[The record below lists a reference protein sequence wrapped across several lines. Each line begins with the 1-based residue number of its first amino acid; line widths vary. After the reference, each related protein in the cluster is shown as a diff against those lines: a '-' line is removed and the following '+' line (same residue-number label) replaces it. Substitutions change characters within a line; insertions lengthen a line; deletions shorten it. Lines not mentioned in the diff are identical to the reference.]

1 MALTVNTN
9 ISALNAYR
17 NLSVTNDSM
26 NKSMQKLSSGYRIN
40 SAADDAAGLA
50 ISEGLKSQIGGLT
63 VAVRNTQDGISVAQ
77 TAEGALNETTSIL
90 QRMRDLAV
98 QAANGG
104 SNDATAQAAANQEF
118 GQLKSELDR
127 IASTTSFG
135 GQKLLDAGMSG
146 ATGYNGT
153 FQVGANNTTA
163 EQINVN
169 LTAAA
174 VSTLTGYTAA
184 AGTVA
189 QSGVNGL
196 GQGGLGLST
205 TGLVAT
211 GTTPV
216 VSGTSN
222 AQAAIDALDN
232 AIKGV
237 STVRSYLGA
246 TQNRFEHTVN
256 NLNVAI
262 QNTTAANSR
271 IRDTDM
277 ASEMTNF
284 SKSQILVQAGT
295 AMLAQANQSSQSIL
309 KLLG

>member
-9 ISALNAYR
+9 VAAMNAYR
-17 NLSVTNDSM
+17 NLSITSDAANQ
-26 NKSMQKLSSGYRIN
+26 SMQRLSSGYRIN
-40 SAADDAAGLA
+40 SAADDAAGLS

-77 TAEGALNETTSIL
+77 TAEGSLNESTAIL
-90 QRMRDLAV
+90 QRMRDLSV

-104 SNDATAQAAANQEF
+104 SNDTTAQAAANQEF
-118 GQLKSELDR
+118 TQLNAELDR

-135 GQKLLDAGMSG
+135 GQKLLDGS
-146 ATGYNGT
+146 YNGT

-163 EQINVN
+163 EQIAVD
-169 LTAAA
+169 LSTGGAAL
-174 VSTLTGYTAA
+174 SGSGITGLDSA
-184 AGTVA
+184 
-189 QSGVNGL
+189 GL
-196 GQGGLGLST
+196 GTSGQDISST
-205 TGLVAT
+205 
-211 GTTPV
+211 
-216 VSGTSN
+216 SG
-222 AQAAIDALDN
+222 AQAAIDAIDTAL
-232 AIKGV
+232 KGV

-246 TQNRFEHTVN
+246 TQNRFTHTIN

-262 QNTTAANSR
+262 QNETAANSR

-277 ASEMTNF
+277 AQEMTNF
-284 SKSQILVQAGT
+284 SKSQVLVQAGT

>member
-1 MALTVNTN
+1 MSLTVNTN
-9 ISALNAYR
+9 VAAMNAYR
-17 NLSVTNDSM
+17 NLSITNDAM
-26 NKSMQKLSSGYRIN
+26 NQSMQRLSSGYRIN
-40 SAADDAAGLA
+40 SAADDAAGLS

-77 TAEGALNETTSIL
+77 TAEGSLNESTAIL

-104 SNDATAQAAANQEF
+104 SNDATAQNAANQEF
-118 GQLKSELDR
+118 TQLNAELNR

-135 GQKLLDAGMSG
+135 GQSLLDG
-146 ATGYNGT
+146 TYNGT
-153 FQVGANNTTA
+153 FQVGANNTSA
-163 EQINVN
+163 EQIAVN
-169 LTAAA
+169 LTSSNITA
-174 VSTLTGYTAA
+174 LTSVGSSSGISGLDA
-184 AGTVA
+184 AG
-189 QSGVNGL
+189 L
-196 GQGGLGLST
+196 
-205 TGLVAT
+205 
-211 GTTPV
+211 
-216 VSGTSN
+216 GTSSLDISN
-222 AQAAIDALDN
+222 TASAQAAISALDA

-246 TQNRFEHTVN
+246 TQNRFTHTIN

-262 QNTTAANSR
+262 QNETAANSR

-277 ASEMTNF
+277 AQEMTNF
-284 SKSQILVQAGT
+284 SKSQVLVQAGT

>member
-9 ISALNAYR
+9 VAAMNAYR
-17 NLSVTNDSM
+17 NLSITSDQA
-26 NKSMQKLSSGYRIN
+26 NKSMQRLSSGYRIN
-40 SAADDAAGLA
+40 SAADDAAGLS

-63 VAVRNTQDGISVAQ
+63 IAVRNTQDGISVAQ
-77 TAEGALNETTSIL
+77 TAEGALNESTAIL

-98 QAANGG
+98 QASNGG

-118 GQLKSELDR
+118 SQLNVELDR
-127 IASTTSFG
+127 IASTTAFG
-135 GQKLLDAGMSG
+135 GQALLAG
-146 ATGYNGT
+146 TYNGT
-153 FQVGANNTTA
+153 FQVGANNTSA
-163 EQINVN
+163 EHIAVD
-169 LTAAA
+169 LSSGGAAL
-174 VSTLTGYTAA
+174 SG
-184 AGTVA
+184 
-189 QSGVNGL
+189 SGVTGLNSAGL
-196 GQGGLGLST
+196 GTGSLDISAT
-205 TGLVAT
+205 TG
-211 GTTPV
+211 
-216 VSGTSN
+216 
-222 AQAAIDALDN
+222 AQAAISAIDA

-246 TQNRFEHTVN
+246 TQNRFEHTIN

-277 ASEMTNF
+277 AQEMTNF